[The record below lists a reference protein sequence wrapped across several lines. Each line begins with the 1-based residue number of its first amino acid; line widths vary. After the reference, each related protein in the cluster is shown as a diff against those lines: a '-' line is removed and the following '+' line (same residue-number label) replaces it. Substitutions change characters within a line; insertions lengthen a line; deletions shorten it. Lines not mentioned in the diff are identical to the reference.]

1 VKDQLLAR
9 KPGKLNPFL
18 FLGLGLV
25 IVVLVAEGV
34 YLFKLSGR
42 SFLGVKE
49 TPEPEIE
56 EEPLSE
62 SLARVFNFENNQVT
76 QTIID
81 DLEQAK
87 EFDPQKSEVEAGMQ
101 YLRYTS
107 AASTMI
113 ALYYSSGD
121 NPQNRNQEML
131 SLIAKVRELAR
142 QNSHFN
148 EEDWKIEGVES
159 Y

>member
-1 VKDQLLAR
+1 MEGRDEEGNV
-9 KPGKLNPFL
+9 GL
-18 FLGLGLV
+18 FLYGAEEINTDLQKIAQAHYDKEKREWVWERIGL
-25 IVVLVAEGV
+25 
-34 YLFKLSGR
+34 
-42 SFLGVKE
+42 
-49 TPEPEIE
+49 PELDQDE
-56 EEPLSE
+56 EQELKKNI
-62 SLARVFNFENNQVT
+62 ARVFNFEDNQVT

-121 NPQNRNQEML
+121 SPQNRNQEML
-131 SLIAKVRELAR
+131 NLIAKVRELAR

-148 EEDWKIEGVES
+148 EEDWKIEGVDS